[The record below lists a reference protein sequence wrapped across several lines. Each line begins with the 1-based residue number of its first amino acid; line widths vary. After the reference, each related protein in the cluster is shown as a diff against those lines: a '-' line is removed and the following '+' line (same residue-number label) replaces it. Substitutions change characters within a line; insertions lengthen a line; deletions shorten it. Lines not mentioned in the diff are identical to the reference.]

1 MPEVALSLGTVGVYL
16 LRATLLI
23 TIGILI
29 ASIITE
35 TGIFSRL
42 GFLSRPISR
51 VSALSEPCS
60 VVLLTMVANAT
71 AGKAMLAQFLNEGK
85 VRQEEVV
92 PTLLMGTF
100 PTVLGESLFRVHLP
114 TAVVLLGPVVGVIY
128 TLLNLLSTLV
138 QVAGAVIYMRL
149 CVGRGD
155 GGTLTKPSEPTP
167 LRFDRATLKG
177 GVARALPSLR
187 RIVPVAVL
195 ATLVFFALYAVGAV
209 TAVAAIFG
217 PVLGLVG
224 VPGESIA
231 AIVAHTAHFSAG
243 YAVVGSLL
251 AEGLLDLEEA
261 LVTLIIGSMAVI
273 TLIYFKYSAPLY
285 LSLFGRE
292 GVRVTIKTYGA
303 SMVAKVVTIF
313 IVLMIF

>member
-1 MPEVALSLGTVGVYL
+1 MVVSYL
-16 LRATLLI
+16 LRATVLI

-51 VSALSEPCS
+51 LSALSEPCS
-60 VVLLTMVANAT
+60 FVLLTMVANAT
-71 AGKAMLAQFLNEGK
+71 AGKSMLAQFFREGK
-85 VRQEEVV
+85 VRKEEVV

-100 PTVLGESLFRVHLP
+100 PTVLGESLFRVQLP
-114 TAVVLLGPVVGVIY
+114 TAVVLLGPVVGVTY
-128 TLLNLLSTLV
+128 TLLNLLSTLI
-138 QVAGAVIYMRL
+138 QVAGAMIYMRL
-149 CVGRGD
+149 FVGRGD
-155 GGTLTKPSEPTP
+155 GDTQVQSPEPTP
-167 LRFDRATLKG
+167 LRLDRATFKE
-177 GVARALPSLR
+177 GVAKALPSLR
-187 RIVPVAVL
+187 RIVPVAVV

-231 AIVAHTAHFSAG
+231 AIVAHAAHFSAG

-251 AEGLLDLEEA
+251 AEGTLDIEEA
-261 LVTLIIGSMAVI
+261 LVTLVIGSMAVI
-273 TLIYFKYSAPLY
+273 TLIYLKYSAPLY

-292 GVRVTIKTYGA
+292 GVKVTIKTYGA
-303 SMVAKVVTIF
+303 SMAAKVIT
-313 IVLMIF
+313 IVLILLIF

>member
-1 MPEVALSLGTVGVYL
+1 MVVTYL
-16 LRATLLI
+16 FRATVLI
-23 TIGILI
+23 TIGVLI
-29 ASIITE
+29 ASIIIE

-60 VVLLTMVANAT
+60 FVLLTMVANAT
-71 AGKAMLAQFLNEGK
+71 AGKSMLAQFFREGK
-85 VRQEEVV
+85 VRKEEVV

-114 TAVVLLGPVVGVIY
+114 TAVVLLGPVVGVTY
-128 TLLNLLSTLV
+128 TLLNLLSTLI
-138 QVAGAVIYMRL
+138 QVAGAMIYMRL
-149 CVGRGD
+149 FVGRGD
-155 GGTLTKPSEPTP
+155 GGTPAPPPEAVP
-167 LRFDRATLKG
+167 LRLDRATIRE
-177 GVARALPSLR
+177 GVAKALPSLR
-187 RIVPVAVL
+187 RIVPVAVV

-231 AIVAHTAHFSAG
+231 AIVAHAAHFSAG

-251 AEGLLDLEEA
+251 AEGTLDIEEA
-261 LVTLIIGSMAVI
+261 LVTLVIGSMAVI
-273 TLIYFKYSAPLY
+273 TLIYLKYSAPLY
-285 LSLFGRE
+285 LSLFGQE
-292 GVRVTIKTYGA
+292 GVKVTLKTYGA
-303 SMVAKVVTIF
+303 SMTAKVVTILIILLVF
-313 IVLMIF
+313 